1 MRLEESY
8 GGDAVAKRADRHDR
22 HDQPDQ
28 HRAERARQVRGLLL
42 LALAALL
49 FAVLRAGV
57 GRVFTPGWWRL
68 W

>member
-1 MRLEESY
+1 MLLRESD
-8 GGDAVAKRADRHDR
+8 GGEAVARRT
-22 HDQPDQ
+22 DQPGQ
-28 HRAERARQVRGLLL
+28 HGTERVRQVRGLIL

-57 GRVFTPGWWRL
+57 ERVFTPGWWRF

>member
-1 MRLEESY
+1 
-8 GGDAVAKRADRHDR
+8 V
-22 HDQPDQ
+22 Q
-28 HRAERARQVRGLLL
+28 QVRGLIL

-49 FAVLRAGV
+49 FAVVWAGV

>member
-1 MRLEESY
+1 MPVQESY
-8 GGDAVAKRADRHDR
+8 ERKPSAKRVERHGR
-22 HDQPDQ
+22 
-28 HRAERARQVRGLLL
+28 ERVRQVRGLIL

-57 GRVFTPGWWRL
+57 HRVFTPGWWRF

>member
-1 MRLEESY
+1 MLLYERD
-8 GGDAVAKRADRHDR
+8 GGEAVARRANQSEQRG
-22 HDQPDQ
+22 
-28 HRAERARQVRGLLL
+28 AERVRQMRGLIL

>member
-1 MRLEESY
+1 MLLRESD
-8 GGDAVAKRADRHDR
+8 GGEAVARRADQPG
-22 HDQPDQ
+22 QPDQ
-28 HRAERARQVRGLLL
+28 HGAERVRQVRGLIL

-57 GRVFTPGWWRL
+57 ERVFTPGWWRL

>member
-1 MRLEESY
+1 MLLRESD
-8 GGDAVAKRADRHDR
+8 GGQAVARRT
-22 HDQPDQ
+22 DQSGQPGQPYQ
-28 HRAERARQVRGLLL
+28 HGAERVRQVRGLIL

-57 GRVFTPGWWRL
+57 ERVFTPGWWRL